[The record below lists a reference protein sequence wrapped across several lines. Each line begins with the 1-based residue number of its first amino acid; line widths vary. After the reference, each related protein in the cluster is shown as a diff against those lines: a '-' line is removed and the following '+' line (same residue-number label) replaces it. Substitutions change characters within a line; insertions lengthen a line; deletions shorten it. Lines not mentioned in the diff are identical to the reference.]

1 MADAVTKLLS
11 KHSFFLFPH
20 PFVFCSVASALLF
33 LVENDDGTPTRM
45 RSVVFETREEKEIQI
60 DFYDDRV

>member
-1 MADAVTKLLS
+1 MTKLLS

-20 PFVFCSVASALLF
+20 PFMFCSVASALLFLLF